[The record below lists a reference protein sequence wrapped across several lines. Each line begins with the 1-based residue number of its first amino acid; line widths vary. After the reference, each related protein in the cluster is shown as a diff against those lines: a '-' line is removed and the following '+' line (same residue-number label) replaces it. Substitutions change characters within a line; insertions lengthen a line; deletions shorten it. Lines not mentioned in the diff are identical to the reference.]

1 MREEGEVMEPG
12 HNLTPW
18 QILHE
23 LLTRHPEAASLQ
35 AEACHCRA
43 LSMCSAAKVRRAF
56 AAAQAARLG
65 YEQLRRRLDPRR
77 RRPIHFGE
85 GLLLAAVLGMGL
97 TVLDGLELGA
107 FLPGVSSV
115 LPTLAATAVWLTVAW
130 LAALAAR
137 EHRWTMVAPAVGGA
151 VLLALLLAALH
162 DISLRPGQ
170 RTMFGNIHQSMVLG
184 MLFGVFLLV
193 LAVGAAVLI
202 ARMESASLPVA
213 RHRWHRAQASYDQVA
228 GVELADAEAEL
239 VTREAWLGLV
249 RSYASDVA
257 AGDQHLVEQTVEL
270 AEDLLEHGRPGLP
283 PPL

>member
-1 MREEGEVMEPG
+1 MREEGEVMQPG
-12 HNLTPW
+12 HNPTPW

-43 LSMCSAAKVRRAF
+43 LSICSAARVARRL
-56 AAAQAARLG
+56 AAVQAARLA
-65 YEQLRRRLDPRR
+65 YEQLRHRLDPRR
-77 RRPIHFGE
+77 RRPIHFGV
-85 GLLLAAVLGMGL
+85 GSLLAAVLGMGL

-115 LPTLAATAVWLTVAW
+115 VPTLAATAVWLTLAW
-130 LAALAAR
+130 LAALPGR

-170 RTMFGNIHQSMVLG
+170 RTVWEHIHGSMVLG
-184 MLFGVFLLV
+184 ILFGIFLLV
-193 LAVGAAVLI
+193 LAAGAAVVI
-202 ARMESASLPVA
+202 ARMEPASLSVA
-213 RHRWHRAQASYDQVA
+213 RYRWHRTRASYDQAA
-228 GVELADAEAEL
+228 GVELADAEAES
-239 VTREAWLGLV
+239 VAREAWLGLV
-249 RSYASDVA
+249 RTYASEAA
-257 AGDQHLVEQTVEL
+257 AGDQHLVEQTVDL
-270 AEDLLEHGRPGLP
+270 AEALLEHGRPGLP

>member
-1 MREEGEVMEPG
+1 MEPS
-12 HNLTPW
+12 HNLTPR

-43 LSMCSAAKVRRAF
+43 LSMCSASKAHRAF

-65 YEQLRRRLDPRR
+65 YEQFSHRLDPRR

-85 GLLLAAVLGMGL
+85 GLLLTAVLGIGL

-107 FLPGVSSV
+107 FLPGVRSV
-115 LPTLAATAVWLTVAW
+115 LPTLAATAVWLTLAW

-162 DISLRPGQ
+162 DISLGPGQ
-170 RTMFGNIHQSMVLG
+170 RITWGHIDQSMVLG
-184 MLFGVFLLV
+184 ILFGVFLLV
-193 LAVGAAVLI
+193 LATGTIVLI
-202 ARMESASLPVA
+202 AHIESASLSVA
-213 RHRWHRAQASYDQVA
+213 RHRWYRARASSDEAA
-228 GVELADAEAEL
+228 GVELADAEAAL

-249 RSYASDVA
+249 RSYASEVA
-257 AGDQHLVEQTVEL
+257 AGDQHLVKQTVEL
-270 AEDLLEHGRPGLP
+270 AEALLEHGRPGLP
-283 PPL
+283 APL